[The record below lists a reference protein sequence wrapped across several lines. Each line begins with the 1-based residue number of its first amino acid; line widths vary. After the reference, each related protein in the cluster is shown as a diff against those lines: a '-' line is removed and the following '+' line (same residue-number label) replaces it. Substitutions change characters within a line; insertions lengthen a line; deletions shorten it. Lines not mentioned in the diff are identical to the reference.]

1 MESRKEDDQATHHD
15 VPSESQ
21 QRRMS
26 LVLSDLCCDDVRMV
40 SGQALVRAES
50 AAPSQGSEVTRSPLL
65 SQSAENTTVRLPP
78 EKISIAS
85 DDLIIL

>member
-26 LVLSDLCCDDVRMV
+26 LVLSDVVMMSV

-50 AAPSQGSEVTRSPLL
+50 AAPSQGSGVTRSPLL
-65 SQSAENTTVRLPP
+65 RAQKTQQCGYLQRKYP
-78 EKISIAS
+78 
-85 DDLIIL
+85 